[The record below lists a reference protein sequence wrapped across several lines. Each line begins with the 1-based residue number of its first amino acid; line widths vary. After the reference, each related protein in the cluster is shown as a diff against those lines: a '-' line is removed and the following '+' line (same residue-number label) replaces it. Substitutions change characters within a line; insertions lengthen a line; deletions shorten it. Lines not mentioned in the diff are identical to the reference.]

1 MNNYQEFKI
10 IDNITKLIESSFG
23 IHGKLKLISQIFDHK
38 NDEGENDNV
47 VNSTQKIIFTNDG
60 LLIFK
65 SLNNDSPY
73 YKILLQQSNYIK
85 NRFGCGVSQYIIL
98 TNNILKRS
106 IKLINN
112 KGSSSSTFSIN
123 QILNI
128 FQECRLFIKNNFN
141 EKFIINLKD
150 EIFNSNKNDQ
160 LLESIIKTNL
170 SKNILSIYFKRISKI
185 FKKLIKILPNL
196 DKNKIKIKT
205 IISSNEDDNNNNNN
219 NEDEKKEEEEEED
232 DDINNN
238 DNDEIEI
245 KLLNGILIKS
255 KFSFAGR
262 DKLIK
267 IIENPKILLLDY
279 EIELKH
285 QKEFANI
292 EISNVN
298 DYLEFIN
305 AEKSLISKQLENIYN
320 LNINLILNKKVIG
333 DLAIQEFVKRSTQNQ
348 NNKINCIGSI
358 NNINEFELI
367 KKSIGGNT
375 QSSLQNLSLDSSFY
389 GTCKKYKQII
399 IGKKSYE
406 LFEGCQFSDTQTIIL
421 KGSSKKFLK
430 EAKLGLES
438 LLTIFRSIIIDDD
451 FKFVG
456 ASSNFEFIII
466 NLLNELI
473 KKKQQQQQHQHQNNS
488 SLSTNLIIKE
498 VLIIKSLQK
507 SIKDIIK
514 LLILNSNLNLDLIDQ
529 LFQINNNNNNDL
541 KSCINIEENKID
553 NILDL
558 NLFEPKSMKLSI
570 LNSSIETSCILLKT
584 ITT

>member
-23 IHGKLKLISQIFDHK
+23 IHGKLKLISQVFDHK

-60 LLIFK
+60 LMIFK

-73 YKILLQQSNYIK
+73 YKIILQQSNYIK

-112 KGSSSSTFSIN
+112 KGSSSSSTSIFSIN

-150 EIFNSNKNDQ
+150 EIFGSSGSSGGKNDQ

-170 SKNILSIYFKRISKI
+170 SKNILSVYFKRISKI

-205 IISSNEDDNNNNNN
+205 IISSNEDDNNNNN
-219 NEDEKKEEEEEED
+219 EDEDEKEEEEEKD
-232 DDINNN
+232 D

-267 IIENPKILLLDY
+267 VIENPKILLLDY

-333 DLAIQEFVKRSTQNQ
+333 DLAIQEFVKRSNQ

-358 NNINEFELI
+358 NNINEFEFI

-473 KKKQQQQQHQHQNNS
+473 KNKQNSSPSSS
-488 SLSTNLIIKE
+488 SLSTNLIKE

-514 LLILNSNLNLDLIDQ
+514 LLLLNSNLNLDLIDQ
-529 LFQINNNNNNDL
+529 LFQINNNDNNN
-541 KSCINIEENKID
+541 SCINIEENKIG

>member
-10 IDNITKLIESSFG
+10 IDNIAKLIESSFG
-23 IHGKLKLISQIFDHK
+23 IHGKLKLISQVFDHK

-73 YKILLQQSNYIK
+73 YKIILQQSNYIK

-112 KGSSSSTFSIN
+112 KGSSSSSTSTFSIN

-141 EKFIINLKD
+141 ERFIINLKD
-150 EIFNSNKNDQ
+150 EIFSSSGGKNDQ

-205 IISSNEDDNNNNNN
+205 IISSNEDHNNNNED
-219 NEDEKKEEEEEED
+219 EDEKKEEED
-232 DDINNN
+232 DD

-267 IIENPKILLLDY
+267 VIENPKILLLDY

-333 DLAIQEFVKRSTQNQ
+333 DLAIQEFVKISSQNQ
-348 NNKINCIGSI
+348 NNNNKINCIGSI
-358 NNINEFELI
+358 NNINEFEFI

-456 ASSNFEFIII
+456 SSSNFEFIII

-473 KKKQQQQQHQHQNNS
+473 KNKQNSSSSSSS
-488 SLSTNLIIKE
+488 SLSTNLIKE

-514 LLILNSNLNLDLIDQ
+514 LLLLNSDLNLDLIDQ
-529 LFQINNNNNNDL
+529 LFQINNNNNN
-541 KSCINIEENKID
+541 SCINIEENKIGD
-553 NILDL
+553 ILDL

>member
-23 IHGKLKLISQIFDHK
+23 IHGKLKLISQVFDHK
-38 NDEGENDNV
+38 NEGENDNV

-73 YKILLQQSNYIK
+73 YKIILQQSNYIK
-85 NRFGCGVSQYIIL
+85 NRFGCGISQYIIL

-112 KGSSSSTFSIN
+112 KGSSSSSSTSIFSIN

-150 EIFNSNKNDQ
+150 EIFGSSGSSGGKNDQ

-170 SKNILSIYFKRISKI
+170 SKNILSVYFKRISKI

-219 NEDEKKEEEEEED
+219 NNNEDEDEKEEEED
-232 DDINNN
+232 YD

-267 IIENPKILLLDY
+267 VIENPKILLLDY

-320 LNINLILNKKVIG
+320 FNINLILNKKVIG
-333 DLAIQEFVKRSTQNQ
+333 DLAIQEFVKRSNQ

-358 NNINEFELI
+358 NNINEFEFI

-473 KKKQQQQQHQHQNNS
+473 KNKQNSSS
-488 SLSTNLIIKE
+488 SLSTKLIKE

-514 LLILNSNLNLDLIDQ
+514 LLLLNSSLNLDLIDQ
-529 LFQINNNNNNDL
+529 LFQINNNDNNN
-541 KSCINIEENKID
+541 SCINIEENKIG